1 MRPYGWCTRSGVV
14 CPWPGALIMNPLGH
28 DQVGHIARLA
38 VLSMFARGVAA
49 AEFDS
54 NPEVQA
60 VAVIVRRSAPGESL
74 PVDMEFIA
82 ESGAVLGGVTL

>member
-1 MRPYGWCTRSGVV
+1 MP
-14 CPWPGALIMNPLGH
+14 AL
-28 DQVGHIARLA
+28 DVEQVGHIARMA
-38 VLSMFARGVAA
+38 VLAMCARGTAA

-54 NPEVQA
+54 NPEVKA
-60 VAVIVRRSAPGESL
+60 VAIVVRRSAPGESL

>member
-1 MRPYGWCTRSGVV
+1 MT
-14 CPWPGALIMNPLGH
+14 ALDV
-28 DQVGHIARLA
+28 DQVGHIARMA
-38 VLSMFARGVAA
+38 VLAMCARGTAA

-74 PVDMEFIA
+74 PVDMEFVS

>member
-1 MRPYGWCTRSGVV
+1 MV
-14 CPWPGALIMNPLGH
+14 ALDV
-28 DQVGHIARLA
+28 DQVGHVARMA
-38 VLSMFARGVAA
+38 VLAMCARGTAA

-54 NPEVQA
+54 NPEVKA
-60 VAVIVRRSAPGESL
+60 VAVIVRRSALGESL